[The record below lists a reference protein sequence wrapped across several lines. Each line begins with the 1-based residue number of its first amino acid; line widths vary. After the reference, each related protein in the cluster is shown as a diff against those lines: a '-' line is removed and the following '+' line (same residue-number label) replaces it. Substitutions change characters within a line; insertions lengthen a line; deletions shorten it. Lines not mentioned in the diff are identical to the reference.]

1 MPSEVTIN
9 QLRYFLLVTELGSFH
24 AAAEHAFRTQPAIS
38 LSIRELESR
47 LGQPLIEKDRKA
59 VRLTAFGELCQP
71 RIRELLEL
79 YDRTLGE
86 IRRLAERR
94 GGSVSLAAVPSVA
107 GRLLPPVIE
116 QFAETYPDIQLAI
129 SDGNA
134 RTVQQ
139 LVIRRQ
145 VDLAVSSLWETD
157 ERLAFEPLLHDE
169 MGLVCREDHP
179 LAGHAKPL
187 PWRALHG
194 YRLIDNGTTRLLV
207 GTAAEP
213 IIAAGAHFAISNMI
227 SLNAMVDA
235 GLGATPLPRLAF
247 PTDRPR
253 LRFISLT
260 EPVVE
265 REIGILRLRE
275 RTLTPAASALKT
287 LLVASLAELADRR

>member
-1 MPSEVTIN
+1 MSSEASFA
-9 QLRYFLLVTELGSFH
+9 QLRHFLLVAELGSFH
-24 AAAEHAFRTQPAIS
+24 AAAERAFRTQPAIS

-71 RIRELLEL
+71 RIRELLEF

-86 IRRLAERR
+86 IGRLAELQ

-116 QFAETYPDIQLAI
+116 QFAETYPDIQLTI
-129 SDGNA
+129 SDDNA

-157 ERLAFEPLLHDE
+157 ERLAFEPLLHDH
-169 MGLVCREDHP
+169 MGLVCRDDHP
-179 LAGHAKPL
+179 LAGHAGPL
-187 PWRALHG
+187 PWRALYG

-213 IIAAGAHFAISNMI
+213 IIAAGTHFSISNMI
-227 SLNAMVDA
+227 SLSAMIDA
-235 GLGATPLPRLAF
+235 GLGVTPLPRLAF
-247 PTDRPR
+247 PADHPR
-253 LRFISLT
+253 LRFISLA

-265 REIGILRLRE
+265 REIGILSLRR
-275 RTLTPAASALKT
+275 RTLTPAASALKE
-287 LLVASLAELADRR
+287 LLVASLAEISDR